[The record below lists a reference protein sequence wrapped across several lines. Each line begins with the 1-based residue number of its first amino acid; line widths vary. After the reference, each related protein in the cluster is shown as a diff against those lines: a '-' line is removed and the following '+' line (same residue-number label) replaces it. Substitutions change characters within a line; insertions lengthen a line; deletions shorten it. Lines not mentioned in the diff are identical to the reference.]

1 LGKIYPA
8 VVDSAYTVLEN
19 AIARWLSKIEN
30 PSYAGEATMPKIS
43 RKEFIKMASSSAILG
58 AALSTDDRMLYAD
71 PLGLPIGCQTWPVRA
86 MIAKDFRGTLKEIVA
101 AGFQTI
107 ELCSPVGY
115 ADSGFAGL
123 GKFKGSELRSILHDE
138 GLTCVSSHFSI
149 DELRKNQEDRI
160 SWARDAGL
168 TQMHVP
174 SLNGPK
180 NPTLDDV
187 KRAAD
192 EYNRMGERAAS
203 AGVVQGLHN
212 EDFELTKIDG
222 KRTYDLLFQLL
233 DPKFVK
239 FQFQVSTIS
248 EGYDAAEY
256 FTNYPGR
263 FISMHVQGWSATTRK
278 IVPVGQDT
286 LDWKKI
292 FTAAK
297 TGGIK
302 NYFVEMDLPLMKA
315 SVPYLRQLQVG

>member
-1 LGKIYPA
+1 
-8 VVDSAYTVLEN
+8 
-19 AIARWLSKIEN
+19 
-30 PSYAGEATMPKIS
+30 
-43 RKEFIKMASSSAILG
+43 
-58 AALSTDDRMLYAD
+58 
-71 PLGLPIGCQTWPVRA
+71 
-86 MIAKDFRGTLKEIVA
+86 MIAKDFPGTLKQLAA

-123 GKFKGSELRSILHDE
+123 SKYKGSELRSILHQE

-149 DELRKNQEDRI
+149 DELRKNQDDRI
-160 SWARDAGL
+160 SWAKDVGL
-168 TQMHVP
+168 TQMLVP
-174 SLNGPK
+174 SLDGPK

-203 AGVVQGLHN
+203 AGIVQGLHN
-212 EDFELTKIDG
+212 EDFELTKVDG

-233 DPKFVK
+233 DPKLVK

-256 FTNYPGR
+256 FTKYPGR
-263 FISMHVQGWSATTRK
+263 FISMHVQGWSATSRK
-278 IVPVGQDT
+278 IVPVGQGT
-286 LDWKKI
+286 LDWNRI

-297 TGGIK
+297 TGGVK

-315 SVPYLRQLQVG
+315 SVPYLRHLQVQ